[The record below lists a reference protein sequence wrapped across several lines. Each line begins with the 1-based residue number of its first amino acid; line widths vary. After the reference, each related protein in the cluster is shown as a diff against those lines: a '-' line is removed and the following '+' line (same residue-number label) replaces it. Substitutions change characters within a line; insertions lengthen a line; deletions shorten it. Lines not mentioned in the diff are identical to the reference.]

1 MFPEQLLQ
9 TMSSKHLDLSNHI
22 YFGTYKLT
30 NEETL
35 LKLLEH
41 AYKYGYSKI
50 DTATLY
56 KNQHIIGQFLTTPDT
71 KYNTKDN
78 TKDNTIDN
86 TKDNTKD
93 NTIITDITT
102 DTQLDLKHYLTK
114 RESLWITS
122 KVSFRVMPKGESE
135 IRKSIDKTLSDLQT
149 HYIDLMI
156 IHSPEKNDILTWKI
170 LCDYKEK
177 GLIRHIGLSNYNLEK
192 LKEFIKQIDNPE
204 AIYCNQIEFNP
215 FLNRKELIDYCKT
228 LNIKVVTY
236 GNLYYT
242 NYIIDA
248 IADKMNKTKEQL
260 CARFA
265 LQKGLDIILMA
276 DEEKYIKMNM
286 ELDFTISEEDMN
298 DIEDISKMGIDAS
311 KSKYKRF
318 L

>member
-1 MFPEQLLQ
+1 MNN
-9 TMSSKHLDLSNHI
+9 KHLEITDHI

-35 LKLLEH
+35 LNSLENV
-41 AYKYGYSKI
+41 YKYGYTKI

-56 KNQHIIGQFLTTPDT
+56 KNQHIIGQFLNTPDN
-71 KYNTKDN
+71 KVNT
-78 TKDNTIDN
+78 TY
-86 TKDNTKD
+86 
-93 NTIITDITT
+93 ITT
-102 DTQLDLKHYLTK
+102 DSQIDLKISLTK
-114 RESLWITS
+114 RDKFWITS
-122 KVSFRVMPKGESE
+122 KVSFRIMPKGESE

-177 GLIRHIGLSNYNLEK
+177 GLIRNIGLSNYNLVK
-192 LKEFIKQIDNPE
+192 LKTFIKHIDNPE
-204 AIYCNQIEFNP
+204 NIYCNQIEFNP
-215 FLNRKELIDYCKT
+215 FLNRKDLIDYCKS
-228 LNIKVVTY
+228 LNIKVITY

-286 ELDFTISEEDMN
+286 DLDFIISEEDMN
-298 DIEDISKMGIDAS
+298 NIEDISEMGIDAS
-311 KSKYKRF
+311 KSKFKRF

>member
-1 MFPEQLLQ
+1 MNN
-9 TMSSKHLDLSNHI
+9 KHLEITDHI

-35 LKLLEH
+35 LNSLENV
-41 AYKYGYSKI
+41 YKYGYTKI

-56 KNQHIIGQFLTTPDT
+56 KNQHIIGQFLNTPDN
-71 KYNTKDN
+71 KVNT
-78 TKDNTIDN
+78 TY
-86 TKDNTKD
+86 
-93 NTIITDITT
+93 ITT
-102 DTQLDLKHYLTK
+102 DSQIDLKISLTK
-114 RESLWITS
+114 RDKFWITS
-122 KVSFRVMPKGESE
+122 KVSFRIMPKGESE

-177 GLIRHIGLSNYNLEK
+177 GLIRNIGLSNYNLVK
-192 LKEFIKQIDNPE
+192 LKEFIKNIDNPE
-204 AIYCNQIEFNP
+204 YIYCNQIEFNP
-215 FLNRKELIDYCKT
+215 FLNRKELIEYCKS
-228 LNIKVVTY
+228 LNIKVITY

-248 IADKMNKTKEQL
+248 IADKMNKTKEQI

-265 LQKGLDIILMA
+265 IQKGLDIILMA
-276 DEEKYIKMNM
+276 DEEKHIKMNM
-286 ELDFTISEEDMN
+286 ELDFVINEEDMN
-298 DIEDISKMGIDAS
+298 DIEDISEIGFDAS

>member
-9 TMSSKHLDLSNHI
+9 TMSSKHLDLSAHI

-35 LKLLEH
+35 LNSLEY
-41 AYKYGYSKI
+41 AYKYGYTKI

-56 KNQHIIGQFLTTPDT
+56 KNQHIIGHFLNTPDT
-71 KYNTKDN
+71 KDNTKNN
-78 TKDNTIDN
+78 TKDNTITTN
-86 TKDNTKD
+86 
-93 NTIITDITT
+93 ITT
-102 DTQLDLKHYLTK
+102 DTQLDLKRYLTK

-177 GLIRHIGLSNYNLEK
+177 GLIRNIGLSNYNLEK

-215 FLNRKELIDYCKT
+215 FLNRKDLIDYCKS

-236 GNLYYT
+236 GNLY
-242 NYIIDA
+242 
-248 IADKMNKTKEQL
+248 
-260 CARFA
+260 
-265 LQKGLDIILMA
+265 
-276 DEEKYIKMNM
+276 
-286 ELDFTISEEDMN
+286 
-298 DIEDISKMGIDAS
+298 
-311 KSKYKRF
+311 
-318 L
+318 

>member
-1 MFPEQLLQ
+1 MFPEQLIHK
-9 TMSSKHLDLSNHI
+9 MSSKYLDLSNHI

-35 LKLLEH
+35 LNSLEY
-41 AYKYGYSKI
+41 AYKYGYTKI

-56 KNQHIIGQFLTTPDT
+56 KNQHIIGQFLNTPDS
-71 KYNTKDN
+71 KDN
-78 TKDNTIDN
+78 IILTETK
-86 TKDNTKD
+86 KE
-93 NTIITDITT
+93 
-102 DTQLDLKHYLTK
+102 TQLDLKKYLKK
-114 RESLWITS
+114 RDKFWITS

-156 IHSPEKNDILTWKI
+156 LHSPERNDIMTWNI
-170 LCDYKEK
+170 LCEYKEK

-192 LKEFIKQIDNPE
+192 LKTFIKQIDNPE

-215 FLNRKELIDYCKT
+215 FLNRKDLIDYCKS
-228 LNIKVVTY
+228 LNIKVITY

-248 IADKMNKTKEQL
+248 IADKMNKTKEQI

-286 ELDFTISEEDMN
+286 ELDFVINEEDMN
-298 DIEDISKMGIDAS
+298 DIEDIREMGIDAN

>member
-1 MFPEQLLQ
+1 MNN
-9 TMSSKHLDLSNHI
+9 KHLEITDHI

-35 LKLLEH
+35 LNSLENV
-41 AYKYGYSKI
+41 YKYGYTKI

-56 KNQHIIGQFLTTPDT
+56 KNQHIIGQFLNTPDN
-71 KYNTKDN
+71 KVNT
-78 TKDNTIDN
+78 TY
-86 TKDNTKD
+86 
-93 NTIITDITT
+93 ITT
-102 DTQLDLKHYLTK
+102 DSQIDLKISLTK
-114 RESLWITS
+114 RDKFWITS
-122 KVSFRVMPKGESE
+122 KVSFRIMPKGESE

-177 GLIRHIGLSNYNLEK
+177 GLIRNIGLSNYNLVK
-192 LKEFIKQIDNPE
+192 LKEFIKNIDNPE
-204 AIYCNQIEFNP
+204 EIYCNQIEFNP
-215 FLNRKELIDYCKT
+215 FLNRKDLIDYCKS
-228 LNIKVVTY
+228 LNIKVITY

-286 ELDFTISEEDMN
+286 DLDFIISEEDMN
-298 DIEDISKMGIDAS
+298 NIEDISEMGIDAS

>member
-1 MFPEQLLQ
+1 MNN
-9 TMSSKHLDLSNHI
+9 KHLEITDHI

-35 LKLLEH
+35 LNSLENV
-41 AYKYGYSKI
+41 YKYGYTKI

-56 KNQHIIGQFLTTPDT
+56 KNQHIIGKFLNTPDN
-71 KYNTKDN
+71 KVNT
-78 TKDNTIDN
+78 TY
-86 TKDNTKD
+86 
-93 NTIITDITT
+93 ITT
-102 DTQLDLKHYLTK
+102 DSQIDLKISLTK
-114 RESLWITS
+114 RDKFWITS
-122 KVSFRVMPKGESE
+122 KVSFRIMPKGESE

-177 GLIRHIGLSNYNLEK
+177 GLIRNIGLSNYNLEK
-192 LKEFIKQIDNPE
+192 LKTFIKHIDNPE
-204 AIYCNQIEFNP
+204 NIYCNQIEFNP
-215 FLNRKELIDYCKT
+215 FLNRKDLIDYCQS
-228 LNIKVVTY
+228 LNIKVITY

-248 IADKMNKTKEQL
+248 IADKMNKTKEQI

-265 LQKGLDIILMA
+265 IQKGLDIILMA
-276 DEEKYIKMNM
+276 DEEKHIKMNM
-286 ELDFTISEEDMN
+286 ELDFVINEEDMN
-298 DIEDISKMGIDAS
+298 DIEDISKMGFDAS

>member
-1 MFPEQLLQ
+1 MNN
-9 TMSSKHLDLSNHI
+9 KHLEITDHI

-35 LKLLEH
+35 LNSLENV
-41 AYKYGYSKI
+41 YKYGYTKI

-56 KNQHIIGQFLTTPDT
+56 KNQHIIGQFLNTPDN
-71 KYNTKDN
+71 KVNT
-78 TKDNTIDN
+78 TY
-86 TKDNTKD
+86 
-93 NTIITDITT
+93 ITT
-102 DTQLDLKHYLTK
+102 DSQIDLKISLTK
-114 RESLWITS
+114 RDKFWITS
-122 KVSFRVMPKGESE
+122 KVSFRIMPKGESE

-177 GLIRHIGLSNYNLEK
+177 GLIRNIGLSNYNLVK
-192 LKEFIKQIDNPE
+192 LKEFIKNIDNPE
-204 AIYCNQIEFNP
+204 DIYCNQIEFNP
-215 FLNRKELIDYCKT
+215 FLNRKELIEYCKS

-236 GNLYYT
+236 GNLYYS

-248 IADKMNKTKEQL
+248 IAEKMNKTKEQI

-265 LQKGLDIILMA
+265 IQKGLDIILMA
-276 DEEKYIKMNM
+276 DEEKHIKMNM
-286 ELDFTISEEDMN
+286 ELDFVINEEDMN
-298 DIEDISKMGIDAS
+298 EIEEISFYGIDIS

>member
-1 MFPEQLLQ
+1 VFPEQLIHK
-9 TMSSKHLDLSNHI
+9 MSSKYLDLSNHI

-35 LKLLEH
+35 LNSLEY
-41 AYKYGYSKI
+41 AYKYGYTKI

-56 KNQHIIGQFLTTPDT
+56 KNQHIIGQFLNTPDI
-71 KYNTKDN
+71 KDN
-78 TKDNTIDN
+78 IILTETK
-86 TKDNTKD
+86 KE
-93 NTIITDITT
+93 
-102 DTQLDLKHYLTK
+102 TQLDLKKYLKK
-114 RESLWITS
+114 RDKFWITS

-156 IHSPEKNDILTWKI
+156 LHSPERNDIMTWNI
-170 LCDYKEK
+170 LCEYKEK
-177 GLIRHIGLSNYNLEK
+177 GLIRNIGLSNYNLEK
-192 LKEFIKQIDNPE
+192 LKTFIKQIDNPE

-215 FLNRKELIDYCKT
+215 FLNRKDLIDYCKS
-228 LNIKVVTY
+228 LNIKVITY

-242 NYIIDA
+242 NYIIDS
-248 IADKMNKTKEQL
+248 IADKMNKTKEQI

-286 ELDFTISEEDMN
+286 ELDFVINEEDMN
-298 DIEDISKMGIDAS
+298 DIEEIREMGIDAS
-311 KSKYKRF
+311 KSKFKRF